1 MHQFKVG
8 DIVRV
13 VRETF
18 PIFDGILL
26 GRVTKIGENG
36 DVKIEILDHK
46 DKGFVG
52 WFADCDP
59 HHLKLVARKRIKRNY
74 DRLVAWGAI
83 LFFFLLLA
91 VAIFVRTENITR
103 VQTPV
108 SYEALTVRTG
118 DTLWGI
124 ASERCPANMD
134 KRDYIRT
141 VQKKNRVGADIYPGD
156 ELFVP
161 IYGRDS
167 L

>member
-1 MHQFKVG
+1 MNGFKIG
-8 DIVRV
+8 DIVRGVPNELALFDELARGQV
-13 VRETF
+13 VKVC
-18 PIFDGILL
+18 G
-26 GRVTKIGENG
+26 N
-36 DVKIEILDHK
+36 DVKVRVLEHADK
-46 DKGFVG
+46 DLVG
-52 WFADCDP
+52 WTFKTDSRYFA
-59 HHLKLVARKRIKRNY
+59 LVSRKRIKRNY

-91 VAIFVRTENITR
+91 VAIFIRTGEVTR

-108 SYEALTVRTG
+108 SYEALTVHTG

-156 ELFVP
+156 ELLVP
-161 IYGRDS
+161 TYGKE
-167 L
+167 

>member
-13 VRETF
+13 VGETL

-36 DVKIEILDHK
+36 DVKIKVLDHK
-46 DKGFVG
+46 DREFVG
-52 WFADCDP
+52 WFADCNSR
-59 HHLKLVARKRIKRNY
+59 HLKLVARKRIKRNY
-74 DRLVAWGAI
+74 DRLVAWSAI

-91 VAIFVRTENITR
+91 VAIFVRTENVTR

-108 SYEALTVRTG
+108 SYEALTIRTG
-118 DTLWGI
+118 DTLWEI
-124 ASERCPANMD
+124 ASERCPASMD

-141 VQKKNRVGADIYPGD
+141 VQKKNGIGADIYPGD
-156 ELFVP
+156 ELLVP
-161 IYGRDS
+161 VYGGDS
-167 L
+167 V